1 MLERQIKT
9 QPVLGSKDTR
19 ISGRANEE
27 DGSRSSSGIS
37 SWLFARQAL
46 PELKYALTI
55 NGYVILS

>member
-9 QPVLGSKDTR
+9 QLALGSKDMR

-27 DGSRSSSGIS
+27 DGSRSSSGIL
-37 SWLFARQAL
+37 SWRSAQHAL

>member
-1 MLERQIKT
+1 MLERQITT
-9 QPVLGSKDTR
+9 QLALGSKDMR

-27 DGSRSSSGIS
+27 DGSRSSLGIL
-37 SWLFARQAL
+37 SWRSAQHAL